1 MNTCTRSTRADIS
14 LLLIRIGVGTIFIAH
29 ALLYLQVGVNSLATL
44 LGGTLG
50 FPAPNLF
57 AWLTIFVE
65 LFGGIA
71 LVLGVATPV
80 AATLLSILSVIA
92 ILTLKAKL
100 GLVAKVGV
108 GAELDIALLVG
119 TVSIALQ
126 GAGWYS
132 LDRRLGWF
140 RCSCDCCAR
149 HPEKKRRQMI
159 GEDVKDIA

>member
-1 MNTCTRSTRADIS
+1 MKSCTRSARADVA
-14 LLLIRIGVGTIFIAH
+14 LLLIRIGIGTVFVSH
-29 ALLYLQVGVNSLATL
+29 ALLYLQVGVNSLALL

-50 FPAPNLF
+50 FPMPNLF

-65 LFGGIA
+65 LFGGLA

-80 AATLLSILSVIA
+80 AATLLSAISVVS
-92 ILTLKAKL
+92 ILTLKVKL

-119 TVSIALQ
+119 TVALALL

-140 RCSCDCCAR
+140 GCACVCCAG
-149 HPEKKRRQMI
+149 HPERK
-159 GEDVKDIA
+159 GA